1 MGRRREI
8 PDFIATLLITRIRNQ
23 HANLAKERRF
33 RFGNDNRG
41 MDHNRYYQRILV
53 KLRYLHRNE
62 NALPSKRN
70 TSDIADAWANYQI
83 AKLKRLYD
91 EMKGWAE
98 FEYRILEK
106 VNTRNFPQEMGYGI
120 SMFLTKQKS
129 KFNSRVEG
137 RETSRSK
144 DSWFRVQQKKL
155 RSYRSRELEIDEKWK
170 YRFFLEMLNNKMKS
184 IHRNLGRLNEDLLL
198 KKIKRLRREV
208 E

>member
-8 PDFIATLLITRIRNQ
+8 PDFIATLLIIRIRNQ
-23 HANLAKERRF
+23 HANLRRERKF
-33 RFGNDNRG
+33 KSDNDRNG
-41 MDHNRYYQRILV
+41 MTHNRYYQRVLV

-62 NALPSKRN
+62 YALPSKRN
-70 TSDIADAWANYQI
+70 TKELSDAWANYQI

-106 VNTRNFPQEMGYGI
+106 VNTRNFPQEMGYGL

-144 DSWFRVQQKKL
+144 DSWFRIQQKKL
-155 RSYRSRELEIDEKWK
+155 RAYRSRKLETDEEWN

-184 IHRNLGRLNEDLLL
+184 MHRNSGRLNEDALLL
-198 KKIKRLRREV
+198 KLKRIHRKID
-208 E
+208 